1 MTMSFQVLYDFEQ
14 EYSDNINFMYGI
26 LPVFITYH
34 KGLPINAD
42 AVLLSAF
49 SGMCTTIT
57 K

>member
-42 AVLLSAF
+42 GLYVVEYS
-49 SGMCTTIT
+49 
-57 K
+57 